1 MAAAAAPP
9 PDGPYGF
16 IGLGNIGA
24 PMAERLLEWPAGL
37 VVCDL
42 DATRVA
48 PLAERGAE
56 VASSAREVGRSCSA
70 VSVMVLDDRQVR
82 TVLDELLETLRPGAV
97 VGVHSTIEVGTA
109 VELAELAES
118 AGVRLVDAPVSG
130 GFIGAAEGRLAVLAG
145 GDEDAIDAV
154 RPPWSTFAD
163 LVVRFGPVGHGT
175 VAKLAR
181 NLLHFVAFTAA
192 SEAQA
197 LAEAA
202 GVDLSDLSRIVRHSD
217 AVTGGP
223 GSIMLR
229 RTTEPLQPGDD
240 WYETMVHV
248 RTLGEKDLDL
258 ALGRA
263 EELGL
268 ELPLA
273 QLARAR
279 LAGGLGV
286 PHQD

>member
-1 MAAAAAPP
+1 MTEPHAL

-16 IGLGNIGA
+16 VGLGNIGA
-24 PMAERLLEWPAGL
+24 PMAQRMVEWPPGL

-42 DATRVA
+42 DPERVA
-48 PLAERGAE
+48 PLRDAGASVAE
-56 VASSAREVGRSCSA
+56 SAREVGRTCSA
-70 VSVMVLDDRQVR
+70 VSIMVLDDRQVR
-82 TVLDELLETLRPGAV
+82 SVVGELLETLPVGAV
-97 VGVHSTIEVGTA
+97 VGVHSTIEVDTA
-109 VELAELAES
+109 VELAELAAT
-118 AGVRLVDAPVSG
+118 AGVRVVDAPVSG

-145 GDEDAIDAV
+145 GDETAIDAV
-154 RPPWSTFAD
+154 RPAWSTFAD
-163 LVVRFGPVGHGT
+163 LVIRFGPVGSGT

-192 SEAQA
+192 SEAQT

-202 GVDLSDLSRIVRHSD
+202 GVDLTDLSRVVRHSD

-229 RTTEPLQPGDD
+229 RNTEPLAPGDD
-240 WYETMVHV
+240 WYETMRHV

-258 ALGRA
+258 ALAQA
-263 EELGL
+263 ETLGL
-268 ELPLA
+268 ELPVA
-273 QLARAR
+273 RLARER

-286 PHQD
+286 PHES